1 MKAAQEMAQ
10 GHLQQRVPVTSRDE
24 LGQLTLAFNQMSA
37 DLERADKERR
47 QMTAD
52 ITHDLSSPLQ
62 VVAGYMEMLQ
72 DDTAALTPKRVQI
85 IVTEIDHLRRLVGD
99 LSMLAQA
106 DARELAIQLQSVKPG
121 ELLERVFHAY
131 EAIAGMQGVS
141 LEVDVSAH
149 TSSVNVDEGRML
161 QVFGNLV
168 DNALRY
174 TPQGGRI
181 RLSAE
186 ERGQAVRFAV
196 TDSGSG
202 IDPEDVPYVFDRF
215 YRADKSREANSGK
228 MGLGLAIAKG
238 LVEAQGGSIKAESE
252 GKGKGASIV
261 VEFPAAQ

>member
-1 MKAAQEMAQ
+1 MAQ

-37 DLERADKERR
+37 DLERADRERR

-62 VVAGYMEMLQ
+62 VIAGYMEMLQ
-72 DDTAALTPKRVQI
+72 DDAAALTPKRVQI
-85 IVTEIDHLRRLVGD
+85 IMTEIDHLRHLVGD
-99 LSMLAQA
+99 LTMLAQA
-106 DARELAIQLQSVKPG
+106 DARELAIQLQPVKPG
-121 ELLERVFHAY
+121 DLLERVFQAY
-131 EAIAGMQGVS
+131 QPIARTQGVS

-168 DNALRY
+168 DNALRH

-181 RLSAE
+181 RLEAE
-186 ERGQAVRFAV
+186 DRGEAVQFAV
-196 TDSGSG
+196 ADNGSG
-202 IDPEDVPYVFDRF
+202 IDPADVPYVFDRF

-228 MGLGLAIAKG
+228 MGLGLAISKA

-252 GKGKGASIV
+252 GKGKGARIV
-261 VEFPAAQ
+261 IEFPAVR